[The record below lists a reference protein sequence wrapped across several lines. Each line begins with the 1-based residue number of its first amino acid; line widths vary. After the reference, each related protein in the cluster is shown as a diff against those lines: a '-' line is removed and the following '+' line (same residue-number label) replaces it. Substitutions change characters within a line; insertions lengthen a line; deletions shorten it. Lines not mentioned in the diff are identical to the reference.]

1 MKHDEIELRS
11 EELQDIIG
19 RIPTCFE
26 RYGIL
31 VIFMIVTILSVGSY
45 FFYYPET
52 LDATMVITNITPP
65 ANVVAKTSGNLERV
79 IVVRN
84 HSTKKGQVLAIIKST
99 AKYEDVVFV
108 KTLLERWEKERLSL
122 TALAQ
127 TVQGRDLNLGD
138 IQKSYVQF
146 CSQLQAR
153 CLYMRQDYYPKKIAL
168 TQKRQLGRLGMEKME
183 YERHALNEEMEKTS
197 REVFVRDSILFREGV
212 LSEEDYGKSR
222 NVYLLTK
229 QAPINREVEEQE
241 HVLQRIVDKETML
254 DLKNLHTQ
262 NLNKYE
268 QDFLS
273 AVRLLSEM
281 IKQWEQ
287 TYLLISPIEGNVD
300 YVKAW
305 GDNQYVASGEIV
317 FVVTPKKRKQPIGK
331 AMLQASGA
339 GKVKKGQQVLVD
351 VNNFPEA
358 DYGSLVGT
366 VEDVSNVPTADGFYM
381 VDVGFPKGLQTIYYK
396 QLPTVQQLIGNAR
409 IVVKNRRLCNLFL
422 QPINRLLEKQ
432 KVLAN
437 EK

>member
-1 MKHDEIELRS
+1 MEHDKIELRS

-31 VIFMIVTILSVGSY
+31 VIFMIVAILSLGSY
-45 FFYYPET
+45 FFRYPET
-52 LDATMVITNITPP
+52 LDATMVITNMTPP

-84 HSTKKGQVLAIIKST
+84 HSAKKGQVLAVIKST

-108 KTLLERWEKERLSL
+108 KTLLYKWKKESLSL
-122 TALAQ
+122 IALAQ
-127 TVQGRDLNLGD
+127 AVQGRELNLGD
-138 IQKSYVQF
+138 IQNSYVQF
-146 CSQLQAR
+146 CSQVQAM
-153 CLYMRQDYYPKKIAL
+153 CLYMRQNYYPKKIDL
-168 TQKRQLGRLGMEKME
+168 TQKRQLGRLEMEEKE
-183 YERHALNEEMEKTS
+183 HERHVLNEEIEKIS
-197 REVFVRDSILFREGV
+197 QEVFVRDSILFREGV

-222 NVYLLTK
+222 NAYLLTK
-229 QAPINREVEEQE
+229 QAPINREAEEQE
-241 HVLQRIVDKETML
+241 HMLQRITDKETVL
-254 DLKNLHTQ
+254 DLENLHTQ

-287 TYLLISPIEGNVD
+287 TYLLVSPIEGNVD
-300 YVKAW
+300 YVRAW

-317 FVVTPKKRKQPIGK
+317 FVVTPTERKQPIGK
-331 AMLQASGA
+331 ATLHASGA
-339 GKVKKGQQVLVD
+339 GKVKIGQQVLVG
-351 VNNFPEA
+351 VNNFPEEE
-358 DYGSLVGT
+358 YGSLVGE
-366 VEDVSNVPTADGFYM
+366 VEAVSNVPTADGFYM
-381 VDVGFPKGLQTIYYK
+381 VDVCFPAGLQTIYHK
-396 QLPTVQQLIGNAR
+396 QLPTVQQMVGNAR
-409 IVVKNRRLCNLFL
+409 IVVENRRLCNLFL

-432 KVLAN
+432 KVLAH